1 MEIYKPDTVEGYEAV
16 QKYIASVKARS
27 EEDWIDLMREYCKND
42 LFYLLNFVLSDGNQV
57 HSQTKK
63 LFHYHEFFLKLCR
76 DTEYHASVGGGLD
89 CSARG
94 SGKSTVRSKAWPI
107 QMILKYPDISIMIF
121 STLKKLAEKHLGL
134 IKEELESNELLKYLF
149 PDILWMDAKIET
161 QKQGLL
167 WSRDE
172 GLTVKRKSP
181 RRNCTV
187 EVHAMSGGGPIGSR
201 PDVVIADDIESSADV
216 SSPENIEKLKAAFS
230 EAVTL
235 LTPVAVE
242 QAILMMS
249 NTRFSEAG
257 LVEERR
263 QRFLSEDP
271 RRVREYPGENL
282 KKKGDGPL
290 GGTAEY
296 PFTEKVLWDKWNETL
311 IKDEYGLQI
320 ALDYTAASIKSFSE
334 DQINWHDLHRT
345 DIGLRCVTYICI
357 DASRGMIDPT
367 AIWVWGIDHNNNKFW
382 LDGLVKKM
390 DPAKPSFYNEIE
402 RIVNRWKTLSQ
413 RVVQIRVDQLGNQP
427 WAELIAS
434 ELSKRGIWDVPVV
447 GCTSKAKEKNS
458 LFGNGKNDRIYH
470 YWTPMLSR
478 KEIHFPIPKSRGGKG
493 IPYTDEKD
501 QTNCLVDYFL
511 NVEYN
516 KFPRGAHD
524 DLLDAAGLICDDKV
538 NKETPIQIGMDLNRK
553 PRSRFPNSALTGTS
567 WKSY

>member
-1 MEIYKPDTVEGYEAV
+1 MEIYKPDTIEGYDSV
-16 QKYIASVKARS
+16 QKYIASVKQRS

-76 DTEYHASVGGGLD
+76 DTEYHASQGGGLD

-107 QMILKYPDISIMIF
+107 QMILKHPDISIMIF

-134 IKEELESNELLKYLF
+134 IKEELESNQLLKYLF
-149 PDILWMDAKIET
+149 PDIIWMDAKLET
-161 QKQGLL
+161 QKLGLL

-172 GLTVKRKSP
+172 GLTVKRSSP

-201 PDVVIADDIESSADV
+201 PDIVIADDIESSADV
-216 SSPENIEKLKAAFS
+216 TSPENIEKLKAAFS
-230 EAVTL
+230 ETVTL
-235 LTPVAVE
+235 MTPVAIE
-242 QAILMMS
+242 QPILMMS
-249 NTRFSEAG
+249 NTRFSEKG

-271 RRVREYPGENL
+271 NRVRESPGEDL
-282 KKKGDGPL
+282 SKKGDGPL
-290 GGTAEY
+290 GGTAMY
-296 PFTEKVLWDKWNETL
+296 PFTNKILWDKWNETL

-320 ALDYTAASIKSFSE
+320 ALSYTAASIKSFSE
-334 DQINWHDLHRT
+334 DQIRFNDLPR
-345 DIGLRCVTYICI
+345 IEIAKRCVSYICI
-357 DASRGMIDPT
+357 DASRGMNDPT
-367 AIWVWGIDHNNNKFW
+367 AIWVWGIDCNNNKHW

-402 RIVNRWKTLSQ
+402 RIVNRWKTGSQ
-413 RVVQIRVDQLGNQP
+413 RVVEIRVDQLGNQP

-434 ELSKRGIWDVPVV
+434 ELSKRGIYDIPVI
-447 GCTSKAKEKNS
+447 GCVDKAKDKKNVFS
-458 LFGNGKNDRIYH
+458 TGKNDRIFH
-470 YWTPMLSR
+470 YWMPMLAR
-478 KEIHFPIPKSRGGKG
+478 NEIHFPIPRSRGGKG
-493 IPYTDEKD
+493 IPFTNEKD
-501 QTNCLVDYFL
+501 QTECAVDYFL
-511 NVEYN
+511 QIEFG

-524 DLLDAAGLICDDKV
+524 DFLDAAGLICDEKA
-538 NKETPIQIGMDLNRK
+538 NKDHPIQKGRNLDIK
-553 PRSRFPNSALTGTS
+553 PRTQYTAQNTGRT